1 MDTLIELIVR
11 GLIALFSGS
20 SDSQRPQTPRSVP
33 KIPPIREAPAQRP
46 VGAQQPIDN
55 KLALRRQEAVR
66 QQMMR
71 AQKMRQSQKRQPAM
85 KRGNLKQ
92 KAPPPPLPRPAA
104 YAAPAPKRT
113 QVAAPPPPSSG
124 GRSGVS
130 ASGIRQLLR
139 SRPAALRT
147 IFALSEV
154 VGRPVALREE

>member
-20 SDSQRPQTPRSVP
+20 SDSPRQQTPRSVP
-33 KIPPIREAPAQRP
+33 KIPPIRDVPAQRP
-46 VGAQQPIDN
+46 IGGQQPIDN
-55 KLALRRQEAVR
+55 KLALRRQQAVR

-71 AQKMRQSQKRQPAM
+71 AQKMRQPQKRQPAM
-85 KRGNLKQ
+85 KRGNVKE
-92 KAPPPPLPRPAA
+92 KAPPPLPRPAA
-104 YAAPAPKRT
+104 YAAPTPKRT
-113 QVAAPPPPSSG
+113 QVTAPPPTAPG
-124 GRSGVS
+124 ARSGIS